1 MNDVIGKATLTIT
14 VQNQTIPL
22 NSTVPAGTV
31 LYSGWAGGE
40 NETIPGV
47 ITTQPT
53 ISSTIPVN
61 TTMNVAGTI
70 VGNYSSSGAVAPN
83 YNISYIFG
91 PGHGDLIVSSS
102 GVVNVIVNSG
112 AIPSRPYGAANPNL
126 NLSSSYY
133 TIDCTPSCGSNP
145 IQSGTPFLS
154 TLADVHTNVGTAQI
168 DIAIGSLQ
176 LGVGFTDY
184 AFNFVPGT
192 LSITKATPTIVV
204 TPYNTTY
211 NGLAHTATI
220 TSITGANGETNATV
234 GTVTLNTTHTN
245 ANTYVADS
253 WSFTGTG
260 NYSDI
265 SSTTITD
272 IIGKATPTV
281 TVTPYNT
288 TYDGSTHT
296 ATVTSITG
304 VNGETNATVGT
315 VALNTTHTN
324 ANNYAGD
331 TWSFTGTGNY
341 NDISPTTITDIIGKA
356 TPTVVVTPY
365 NITYDGLSHSATY
378 TITGVNGE
386 TNGTVGTIDVSGTTH
401 TNANTYAADSW
412 SFMGSGNYNNISP
425 TSITDI
431 IGKATPTVVV
441 TPYNITYDGL
451 SHSATYTI
459 TGVNGETNGTVGTI
473 DVSGTTHTN
482 ANTYNSD
489 AWTLTGTSNYN
500 NIGNTTITD
509 TINQKT
515 VTLSATKPYDGNTS
529 LTGDVVVGTAGATG
543 IGSETLGVVDT
554 SAVAFSKDAGPGN
567 YITGGVTLADGTNGG
582 LAANY
587 ALPDLTSA
595 NANNSVTITG
605 GSPPPPPPHP
615 TPTPTPVPTPT
626 PTPTPVPTPTPTP
639 TPVVVPVPTIPS
651 TVVRVSVNP
660 ELNFTSS
667 NDFGGVAV
675 DVIKQTSD
683 IFKQFGAQNDNGRF
697 VFDNYAPISD
707 VLFLTPANMGL
718 MDTSI
723 HGSANPSTAAP
734 ANENTSNHSNDNAK
748 EKAANDNKQGNT
760 KSQATQRQ
768 QLLTVDPFLAQEFEI
783 DQRKFQF

>member
-1 MNDVIGKATLTIT
+1 
-14 VQNQTIPL
+14 
-22 NSTVPAGTV
+22 
-31 LYSGWAGGE
+31 
-40 NETIPGV
+40 
-47 ITTQPT
+47 
-53 ISSTIPVN
+53 
-61 TTMNVAGTI
+61 
-70 VGNYSSSGAVAPN
+70 
-83 YNISYIFG
+83 
-91 PGHGDLIVSSS
+91 
-102 GVVNVIVNSG
+102 
-112 AIPSRPYGAANPNL
+112 
-126 NLSSSYY
+126 
-133 TIDCTPSCGSNP
+133 
-145 IQSGTPFLS
+145 
-154 TLADVHTNVGTAQI
+154 
-168 DIAIGSLQ
+168 
-176 LGVGFTDY
+176 
-184 AFNFVPGT
+184 
-192 LSITKATPTIVV
+192 
-204 TPYNTTY
+204 
-211 NGLAHTATI
+211 
-220 TSITGANGETNATV
+220 
-234 GTVTLNTTHTN
+234 
-245 ANTYVADS
+245 
-253 WSFTGTG
+253 
-260 NYSDI
+260 
-265 SSTTITD
+265 
-272 IIGKATPTV
+272 
-281 TVTPYNT
+281 
-288 TYDGSTHT
+288 
-296 ATVTSITG
+296 
-304 VNGETNATVGT
+304 
-315 VALNTTHTN
+315 
-324 ANNYAGD
+324 
-331 TWSFTGTGNY
+331 
-341 NDISPTTITDIIGKA
+341 
-356 TPTVVVTPY
+356 
-365 NITYDGLSHSATY
+365 
-378 TITGVNGE
+378 
-386 TNGTVGTIDVSGTTH
+386 
-401 TNANTYAADSW
+401 
-412 SFMGSGNYNNISP
+412 MGSGNYNNISP

-459 TGVNGETNGTVGTI
+459 SGVNGETNGTVGTI